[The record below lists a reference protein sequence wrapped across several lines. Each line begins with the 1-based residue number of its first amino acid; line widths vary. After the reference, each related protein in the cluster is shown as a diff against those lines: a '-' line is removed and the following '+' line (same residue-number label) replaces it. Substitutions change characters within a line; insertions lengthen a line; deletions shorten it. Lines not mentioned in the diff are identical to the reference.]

1 MLPTDPNGSFRFS
14 SPRGWQICRKILTDR
29 LPFGPHDY
37 QLEEITQALDG
48 QDVVAVSA
56 TGSGKSAYIYMLAI
70 LLLELAK
77 DPSLSP
83 MKKKIPAD
91 PAVVVVCPTTALED
105 DLVRIVF
112 IYVESSFSNLNCTG
126 REDAGLWIISQGN
139 QRCHE
144 DGNGMGWQAY
154 LEACRN

>member
-1 MLPTDPNGSFRFS
+1 MLPTPSNEPFKFS
-14 SPRGWQICRKILTDR
+14 SPHGWQICRKIITDK

-37 QLEEITQALDG
+37 QLEGITKALDG

-70 LLLELAK
+70 ILLELAK

-83 MKKKIPAD
+83 SKKKFPSD

-105 DLVRIVF
+105 DLVRSLEIYRVF
-112 IYVESSFSNLNCTG
+112 K
-126 REDAGLWIISQGN
+126 
-139 QRCHE
+139 
-144 DGNGMGWQAY
+144 
-154 LEACRN
+154 